1 MTTLVDHA
9 RSMIAAT
16 IWADDRIIAAAE
28 GISDEQYAELRAQFE
43 HMLGTQR
50 YWHGNW
56 TGGTFDEPAL
66 ETLAM
71 ARDGYAVSHDVL
83 RAFGEALTQDEWERA
98 EAWWKQWGYD
108 ARMQLGESI
117 TQVFYHGV
125 QHRSEI
131 AVSLSVWGHSPGDL
145 DYLTFL
151 RDSAPRD
158 SSWPA

>member
-16 IWADDRIIAAAE
+16 IWADDRILAAAD
-28 GISDEQYAELRAQFE
+28 GISGEQYAQVRGQFG

-50 YWHGNW
+50 WWHANW
-56 TGGTFDEPAL
+56 TGGTWEEPNL

-71 ARDGYAVSHDVL
+71 AREGYEASHEAL
-83 RAFGEALTQDEWERA
+83 RSYADALTQDEWERA
-98 EAWWKQWGYD
+98 EAWWKPFGYD
-108 ARMQLGESI
+108 TRMQLGESI
-117 TQVFYHGV
+117 TQVFYHAV

-131 AVSLSVWGHSPGDL
+131 AVLLSLWGHSPGDL

-151 RDSAPRD
+151 QSRLPS
-158 SSWPA
+158 